1 MNGSNRLELERRE
14 RILKRIESLQS
25 LPSLPRVVSELLRLL
40 SEDDFDM
47 HELMELVQQDPSLT
61 ARVLKLANSALYGRP
76 RQIDSLSQA
85 LVLLGGEEIRRL
97 LMTVSVMRTFE
108 DSFAGGLLDREQYW
122 FHSLGVAELASRI
135 ASYFKLRFHGADYTA
150 GLLHDMGKIILDQ
163 HFHAEYA
170 DCIDL
175 AGRRGLPQFE
185 AEIKLLG
192 LDHAAIGS
200 LLAERWNLPVSLR
213 AAIAHHHDF
222 QPPFEFRTLVA
233 CVRLADHVVKDED
246 MRVLGEGSHWSIEQD
261 PAWAALVEEVGETQ
275 EALIVIRDQ
284 IATARERVKALVH
297 SLQ

>member
-1 MNGSNRLELERRE
+1 MNGTNRLEQERRE

-25 LPSLPRVVSELLRLL
+25 LPSLPRVVSELLRVLA
-40 SEDDFDM
+40 EDDFDM
-47 HELMELVQQDPSLT
+47 QELMELVQQDPSLT
-61 ARVLKLANSALYGRP
+61 ARVLKLANSAIYGRP

-97 LMTVSVMRTFE
+97 LMTVSVMRSFE
-108 DSFAGGLLDREQYW
+108 DSFDNGLLDREQFW
-122 FHSLGVAELASRI
+122 FHSLGTAELATRI
-135 ASYFKLRFHGADYTA
+135 AAYFKLRFRGADYTA

-185 AEIKLLG
+185 AETKLLG
-192 LDHAAIGS
+192 LDHAAIGA
-200 LLAERWNLPVSLR
+200 LLAERWDLPVSLR

-222 QPPFEFRTLVA
+222 RPPHEHRSLVA
-233 CVRLADHVVKDED
+233 CVRLANHLVKDSQ
-246 MRVLGEGSHWSIEQD
+246 MRILDESSHWQIEQD
-261 PAWAALVEEVGETQ
+261 PAWAALVAEAEQTQ
-275 EALIVIRDQ
+275 EALLQIRDQ
-284 IATARERVKALVH
+284 IEAARGRVQALVA

>member
-1 MNGSNRLELERRE
+1 MNGSNRLEQERRE

-25 LPSLPRVVSELLRLL
+25 LPSLPRVVSELMRVLA
-40 SEDDFDM
+40 EDDYDM

-61 ARVLKLANSALYGRP
+61 ARVLKLANSAIFGRP

-85 LVLLGGEEIRRL
+85 LVLLGGEEIRRM

-108 DSFAGGLLDREQYW
+108 DSFENGLLDREQFW
-122 FHSLGVAELASRI
+122 FHSLATAELATRI
-135 ASYFKLRFHGADYTA
+135 AGYFKMRFKGADYTA

-185 AEIKLLG
+185 AETKLLG

-200 LLAERWNLPVSLR
+200 LLAERWDLPASLR
-213 AAIAHHHDF
+213 AVIAHHHDF
-222 QPPFEFRTLVA
+222 QPPFEFRALVA
-233 CVRLADHVVKDED
+233 CVRLANHVVKDER
-246 MRVLGEGSHWSIEQD
+246 MGVLGEQSHWQIEQD
-261 PAWAALVEEVGETQ
+261 PAWAALVEEAGRTQ
-275 EALIVIRDQ
+275 EALIAIRDQ
-284 IATARERVKALVH
+284 IATARERVAALVQ